1 MMSEPSTIW
10 LEGRIVEEDSGFTLS
25 GLCRATG
32 ASESQL
38 VLWVSEGA
46 FGAQDGAQQTWRFT
60 GTSLYRARVAVR
72 LASDFDINPPGIA
85 LALDLLDEIDA
96 LRARVTH
103 S

>member
-1 MMSEPSTIW
+1 MSEPSTTW
-10 LEGRIVEEDSGFTLS
+10 LEGQIVEEDSEFTLS

-46 FGAQDGAQQTWRFT
+46 FGVQDGAPQTWRFA
-60 GTSLYRARVAVR
+60 GASLYRARVAVR
-72 LASDFDINPPGIA
+72 LASDFDINAPGIA
-85 LALDLLDEIDA
+85 LALDLLDEIES
-96 LRARVTH
+96 LRAPVTR

>member
-10 LEGRIVEEDSGFTLS
+10 LEGHIVEDHTEFTLS

-32 ASESQL
+32 ASEAQL
-38 VLWVSEGA
+38 VLWVSEGV
-46 FGAQDGAQQTWRFT
+46 FGMQDGAPQTWRFA
-60 GTSLYRARVAVR
+60 GALLCRARVAVR
-72 LASDFDINPPGIA
+72 LASDLDINPSGIA

-103 S
+103 P